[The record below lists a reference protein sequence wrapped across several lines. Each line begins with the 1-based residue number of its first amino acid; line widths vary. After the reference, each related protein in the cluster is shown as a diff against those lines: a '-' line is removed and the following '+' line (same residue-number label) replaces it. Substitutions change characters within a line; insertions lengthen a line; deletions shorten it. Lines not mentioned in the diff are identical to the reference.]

1 LEIKVFRSFSS
12 ELENYW
18 RAAEWEC
25 KTFVFQTYDW
35 CQAWYDK
42 TGHDGS
48 NLYIFVGI
56 EDNEVKAIFPFCIN
70 SILSVKILSLMG
82 GQLADYQAPLVKNET
97 DIESIWTEFE
107 PYLPK
112 HDVLL
117 LNRIPE
123 PFSAVKS
130 FIKGHI
136 KTQMFQTAEIWLPAV
151 KTNLGACISKRKI
164 KDVRRYERRL
174 SDFGHVSFDVCE
186 TFSPKSDIMDFVIEQ
201 KQLRYQKTGVR
212 NILSDKKVEN
222 FYRELSVISSG
233 ISGVKAHLSS
243 LRVDNNIIAA
253 HLGLV
258 YQSRFYY
265 LTPAYLDGEL
275 SKFSPGSVL
284 LHFLI
289 NWSIENKLEVFDLT
303 IGDESYKGSWSNKRH
318 YIYNILKPNS
328 FSGWSFAYFIV
339 ALNFLKNNRSSRFLI
354 TRGIRFFRL
363 LKVG

>member
-1 LEIKVFRSFSS
+1 MKQKVCLITGGAGFLGRKYCEFFLKKRYVVICVDNNKKNLKSLKSIAS
-12 ELENYW
+12 KNLVIH
-18 RAAEWEC
+18 EC
-25 KTFVFQTYDW
+25 
-35 CQAWYDK
+35 
-42 TGHDGS
+42 
-48 NLYIFVGI
+48 
-56 EDNEVKAIFPFCIN
+56 
-70 SILSVKILSLMG
+70 
-82 GQLADYQAPLVKNET
+82 
-97 DIESIWTEFE
+97 DIT
-107 PYLPK
+107 K
-112 HDVLL
+112 
-117 LNRIPE
+117 
-123 PFSAVKS
+123 
-130 FIKGHI
+130 
-136 KTQMFQTAEIWLPAV
+136 
-151 KTNLGACISKRKI
+151 
-164 KDVRRYERRL
+164 
-174 SDFGHVSFDVCE
+174 
-186 TFSPKSDIMDFVIEQ
+186 
-201 KQLRYQKTGVR
+201 
-212 NILSDKKVEN
+212 DKKVEN

-233 ISGVKAHLSS
+233 ISGVKVHLSS

-258 YQSRFYY
+258 HQSRFYY

-339 ALNFLKNNRSSRFLI
+339 ALNFLKNNRFSRFLI